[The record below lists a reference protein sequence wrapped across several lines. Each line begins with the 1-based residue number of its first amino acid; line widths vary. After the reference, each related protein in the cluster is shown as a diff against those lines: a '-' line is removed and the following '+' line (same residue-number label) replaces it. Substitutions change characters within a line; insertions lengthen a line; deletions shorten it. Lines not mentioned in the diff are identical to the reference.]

1 MDQSAKILRFAC
13 VGATV
18 ALLYVALYLGLLT
31 LGLAQPVANGAAFL
45 LAVAVQYAGQAAFT
59 FRAPLKDGPQI
70 TRFVA
75 MIGCGLLSSAL
86 ITGIAQPALGLP
98 HWGAAA
104 IVTLVLPIQN
114 YLIMSRWVFA
124 HGSSPAETSQ

>member
-1 MDQSAKILRFAC
+1 MGHPAKILRFTC

-18 ALLYVALYLGLLT
+18 ALLYIALYLGLLA
-31 LGLAQPVANGAAFL
+31 LAFAQPVANSTAFL

-98 HWGAAA
+98 HWGAAV

-124 HGSSPAETSQ
+124 YGSNPAETSQ